1 MTAGAR
7 LRYDARFAALASTFV
22 SEDEP
27 MADRIRIRL
36 GEAMGAGSKDWLWTE
51 PEIAIGEL
59 DGPVGQ
65 ALCSLMGQTA
75 GFSRFF
81 CLVDGGKQVKPVTLM
96 VPKVQLKKMADVNV
110 FGGPVQ
116 AGIADG
122 VLDAVQAGIIPKNK
136 VEDLGIIAM
145 VWVDPRLADMKDA
158 DWDELYR
165 NNRTAMKE
173 AIEKALKKKPSVADL
188 LKEDRR
194 KPRHM
199 YYNRDAGK
207 WEF

>member
-1 MTAGAR
+1 
-7 LRYDARFAALASTFV
+7 
-22 SEDEP
+22 
-27 MADRIRIRL
+27 MAKRIGMKF
-36 GEAMGAGSKDWLWTE
+36 GEAMGVGSQDWLWTE

-59 DGPVGQ
+59 NGPLGQ
-65 ALCSLMGQTA
+65 SMASLMGQSA

-96 VPKVQLKKMADVNV
+96 VPKVQLKKTIDVQI

-122 VLDAVQAGIIPKNK
+122 VLDAVEAGLIPKSQVDAIGIIC
-136 VEDLGIIAM
+136 L
-145 VWVDPRLADMKDA
+145 VWIDPRLATMKDA
-158 DWDELYR
+158 DFGEIYR
-165 NNRTAMKE
+165 NNRSAMKE
-173 AIEKALKKKPSVADL
+173 AIEKALTGKPTIKEL

-199 YYNRDAGK
+199 YYNAAKDR
-207 WEF
+207 WQF

>member
-1 MTAGAR
+1 MAGR
-7 LRYDARFAALASTFV
+7 IGIRF
-22 SEDEP
+22 
-27 MADRIRIRL
+27 
-36 GEAMGAGSKDWLWTE
+36 GEAMGAGSQDWLWTE
-51 PEIAIGEL
+51 PEIAIGEQ

-65 ALCSLMGQTA
+65 AIANLMGQSA

-96 VPKVQLKKMADVNV
+96 IPKVQLKKMMDVQV

-122 VLDAVQAGIIPKNK
+122 VLDAVEAGIIPKAK
-136 VEDLGIIAM
+136 ADDLCIIAL
-145 VWVDPRLADMKDA
+145 VWVDPRLSEMKDA
-158 DWDELYR
+158 DFNEVYK
-165 NNRTAMKE
+165 NNRSAMKE
-173 AIEKALKKKPSVADL
+173 AIEKALKGKPSVKDL

-199 YYNRDAGK
+199 YFNQERGR
-207 WEF
+207 WEL

>member
-1 MTAGAR
+1 MGR
-7 LRYDARFAALASTFV
+7 RVGIRF
-22 SEDEP
+22 
-27 MADRIRIRL
+27 

-51 PEIAIGEL
+51 PEIAIGDL
-59 DGPVGQ
+59 DGPVGL
-65 ALCSLMGQTA
+65 AMANLMGQSA

-81 CLVDGGKQVKPVTLM
+81 CLVDGGRQIKPVTLM
-96 VPKVQLKKMADVNV
+96 VPKVQLKKMIDVQI

-122 VLDAVQAGIIPKNK
+122 VLDAVESGLIPRARAEK
-136 VEDLGIIAM
+136 VGIIAL
-145 VWVDPRLADMKDA
+145 VWIDPRLSTLKDA
-158 DWDELYR
+158 DLNEVYR

-173 AIEKALKKKPSVADL
+173 AIAKALKGKPTVKEL

-199 YYNRDAGK
+199 YYNRDADR
-207 WEF
+207 WQFS

>member
-1 MTAGAR
+1 MARRIGIKFGEAMTAG
-7 LRYDARFAALASTFV
+7 T
-22 SEDEP
+22 E
-27 MADRIRIRL
+27 
-36 GEAMGAGSKDWLWTE
+36 DWLWTE

-59 DGPVGQ
+59 DGPVGRSM
-65 ALCSLMGQTA
+65 ANLMGQSA

-81 CLVDGGKQVKPVTLM
+81 CLVDGGRQVKPVTLM
-96 VPKVQLKKMADVNV
+96 VPKVHLKKMIDVQF

-122 VLDAVQAGIIPKNK
+122 VLDAVETGLIPRAR
-136 VEDLGIIAM
+136 VEAIGIIAL
-145 VWVDPRLADMKDA
+145 VWIDPRLSTMKDA
-158 DWDELYR
+158 DFNELYR

-173 AIEKALKKKPSVADL
+173 AIEKALKGKPAVKDL

-199 YYNRDAGK
+199 YYSKDRDR

>member
-1 MTAGAR
+1 MAR
-7 LRYDARFAALASTFV
+7 RIGIRF
-22 SEDEP
+22 
-27 MADRIRIRL
+27 
-36 GEAMGAGSKDWLWTE
+36 GEAMGVGSQDWLWSE

-59 DGPVGQ
+59 NGPVGQ
-65 ALCSLMGQTA
+65 ALAGLMGQSA

-96 VPKVQLKKMADVNV
+96 VPKVHLKKMIDVQI

-122 VLDAVQAGIIPKNK
+122 VLDAVEAGLIPRARVEDIGIIC
-136 VEDLGIIAM
+136 L
-145 VWVDPRLADMKDA
+145 VWIDPRLSTMKDA
-158 DWDELYR
+158 DFNEIYR
-165 NNRTAMKE
+165 NNRSAMKE
-173 AIEKALKKKPSVADL
+173 AIEKALKGKPAIKDL

-199 YYNRDAGK
+199 YYNRERDR
-207 WEF
+207 WEFS

>member
-1 MTAGAR
+1 MAQR
-7 LRYDARFAALASTFV
+7 IKIRF
-22 SEDEP
+22 
-27 MADRIRIRL
+27 
-36 GEAMGAGSKDWLWTE
+36 GEAMGAGSEDWLWTE

-65 ALCSLMGQTA
+65 AMAGMMGQSA

-81 CLVDGGKQVKPVTLM
+81 CLVDGGRQVKPVTLM
-96 VPKVQLKKMADVNV
+96 VPKVQLKKKMDVQV

-136 VEDLGIIAM
+136 VEDLCIIALL
-145 VWVDPRLADMKDA
+145 WVDPRLSDMQNADFN
-158 DWDELYR
+158 ELYR

-173 AIEKALKKKPSVADL
+173 AIEKALKKKPSVNEL

-194 KPRHM
+194 HPRHM
-199 YYNRDAGK
+199 YYNKTAGK
-207 WEF
+207 WEL

>member
-1 MTAGAR
+1 MAKRIGI
-7 LRYDARFAALASTFV
+7 RF
-22 SEDEP
+22 
-27 MADRIRIRL
+27 
-36 GEAMGAGSKDWLWTE
+36 GEAMGAGSEDWLWTE
-51 PEIAIGEL
+51 PEIAIGEM

-65 ALCSLMGQTA
+65 ALASLMGQSA

-96 VPKVQLKKMADVNV
+96 VPKVQLKKMMDVQV
-110 FGGPVQ
+110 YGGPVQ

-122 VLDAVQAGIIPKNK
+122 VLDAVEAGIIPKAQ
-136 VEDLGIIAM
+136 VEDLCIIAL
-145 VWVDPRLADMKDA
+145 VWVDPRLGDMKDA
-158 DWDELYR
+158 NWDELYI

-173 AIEKALKKKPSVADL
+173 AIEKALKGKPTIKDL

-199 YYNRDAGK
+199 YYNAAKGK
-207 WEF
+207 WEL

>member
-1 MTAGAR
+1 MAKRIGI
-7 LRYDARFAALASTFV
+7 RF
-22 SEDEP
+22 
-27 MADRIRIRL
+27 
-36 GEAMGAGSKDWLWTE
+36 GEAMGAGSEDWLWTE
-51 PEIAIGEL
+51 PEIAIGEM

-65 ALCSLMGQTA
+65 ALAGLMGQSA

-96 VPKVQLKKMADVNV
+96 VPKVQLKKMMDVNV

-122 VLDAVQAGIIPKNK
+122 VLDAVEAGIIPKAR
-136 VEDLGIIAM
+136 VEDLCIIAL

-158 DWDELYR
+158 NWDELYQ

-173 AIEKALKKKPSVADL
+173 AIEKALKKKPSIADL

-194 KPRHM
+194 RPRHM
-199 YYNRDAGK
+199 YFNQAKGK

>member
-1 MTAGAR
+1 MAR
-7 LRYDARFAALASTFV
+7 RMGIRF
-22 SEDEP
+22 
-27 MADRIRIRL
+27 

-65 ALCSLMGQTA
+65 AMANLMGQSA

-81 CLVDGGKQVKPVTLM
+81 CLVDGGRQVKPVTLM
-96 VPKVQLKKMADVNV
+96 VPKVHLKKMIDVQI

-122 VLDAVQAGIIPKNK
+122 VLDAVEAGLIPRSRA
-136 VEDLGIIAM
+136 EDIGIIAM
-145 VWVDPRLADMKDA
+145 VWIDPRLSTLKDA
-158 DWDELYR
+158 DFGEVYR

-173 AIEKALKKKPSVADL
+173 AIEKALKGKPSVKEL

-199 YYNRDAGK
+199 YYNRDTDR
-207 WEF
+207 WEFS

>member
-1 MTAGAR
+1 
-7 LRYDARFAALASTFV
+7 
-22 SEDEP
+22 
-27 MADRIRIRL
+27 MADRVTIRF
-36 GEAMGAGSKDWLWTE
+36 GEAMAAGSEDWLWTE
-51 PEIAIGEL
+51 PEIAIGPMS
-59 DGPVGQ
+59 GPVGQ
-65 ALCSLMGQTA
+65 AIANLMGQSA

-96 VPKVQLKKMADVNV
+96 VPKVQLKKMMDVQV

-122 VLDAVQAGIIPKNK
+122 VLDAVEAGLIPKAK
-136 VEDLGIIAM
+136 VEDWAIIAM
-145 VWVDPRLADMKDA
+145 VWVDPRLSGMKDA

-165 NNRTAMKE
+165 NNRSAMKE
-173 AIEKALKKKPSVADL
+173 AIEKALKGRPTIKDL

-194 KPRHM
+194 TPRHM
-199 YYNRDAGK
+199 YYSAEKKR

>member
-1 MTAGAR
+1 MAKKIGI
-7 LRYDARFAALASTFV
+7 RF
-22 SEDEP
+22 
-27 MADRIRIRL
+27 
-36 GEAMGAGSKDWLWTE
+36 GEAMGAGSQDWLWTE

-65 ALCSLMGQTA
+65 AMANLMGQTA

-96 VPKVQLKKMADVNV
+96 VPKVHLKKMLDVQI

-122 VLDAVQAGIIPKNK
+122 VLDAVEAGVIPRARVEEIGIIT
-136 VEDLGIIAM
+136 LLWI
-145 VWVDPRLADMKDA
+145 DPRLSELEKPDFN
-158 DWDELYR
+158 ELYR
-165 NNRTAMKE
+165 NNRSAMKE
-173 AIEKALKKKPSVADL
+173 AIEKALRGKPTIKDL

-199 YYNRDAGK
+199 YFNRDKNG
-207 WEF
+207 WEFS

>member
-1 MTAGAR
+1 MNRSPTSG
-7 LRYDARFAALASTFV
+7 S
-22 SEDEP
+22 
-27 MADRIRIRL
+27 ADRSWREAMANRIGIRF
-36 GEAMGAGSKDWLWTE
+36 GEAMGAGSEDWLWTE
-51 PEIAIGEL
+51 PEIAIGEM

-65 ALCSLMGQTA
+65 ALAGLMGQSA

-96 VPKVQLKKMADVNV
+96 VPKVQLKKMMDVNV

-122 VLDAVQAGIIPKNK
+122 VLDAVEAGIIPKAR
-136 VEDLGIIAM
+136 VEDLCIIAL

-158 DWDELYR
+158 NWDELYR
-165 NNRTAMKE
+165 NNRSAMKE
-173 AIEKALKKKPSVADL
+173 AIEKALKKKPSIADL

-194 KPRHM
+194 RPRHM
-199 YYNRDAGK
+199 YFNQAKGK

>member
-1 MTAGAR
+1 MAK
-7 LRYDARFAALASTFV
+7 RFS
-22 SEDEP
+22 
-27 MADRIRIRL
+27 IRF
-36 GEAMGAGSKDWLWTE
+36 GEAMGAGSQDWLWTE
-51 PEIAIGEL
+51 PEIAIGPI
-59 DGPVGQ
+59 DGPVG
-65 ALCSLMGQTA
+65 ASIANLMGQTA

-81 CLVDGGKQVKPVTLM
+81 CLVDGGRMVKPATLM

-110 FGGPVQ
+110 YGGPVQ

-122 VLDAVQAGIIPKNK
+122 VLDAVAAGLIPKAK
-136 VEDLGIIAM
+136 VEEWAIIAM
-145 VWVDPRLADMKDA
+145 VWVDPRLAGMKDA

-165 NNRTAMKE
+165 NNRSAMKE
-173 AIEKALKKKPSVADL
+173 AIEKALKGRPTIGEL

-199 YYNRDAGK
+199 YYSAEKGR

>member
-1 MTAGAR
+1 MPLPDLKEAAMAR
-7 LRYDARFAALASTFV
+7 RVGLRF
-22 SEDEP
+22 
-27 MADRIRIRL
+27 
-36 GEAMGAGSKDWLWTE
+36 GEAMGTGSQDWLWTE
-51 PEIAIGEL
+51 PEIAIGDL

-65 ALCSLMGQTA
+65 AMANLMGQSA

-81 CLVDGGKQVKPVTLM
+81 CLVDGGRQVKPVTLM
-96 VPKVQLKKMADVNV
+96 VPKVHLKKMIDVQI

-122 VLDAVQAGIIPKNK
+122 VLDAVEAGLIHRGRAEEI
-136 VEDLGIIAM
+136 GIIAL
-145 VWVDPRLADMKDA
+145 VWIDPRLSTLKDP
-158 DWDELYR
+158 DFGEVYR

-173 AIEKALKKKPSVADL
+173 AIAKALQGKPTVKEL

-199 YYNRDAGK
+199 YYNRDADR
-207 WEF
+207 WEFS